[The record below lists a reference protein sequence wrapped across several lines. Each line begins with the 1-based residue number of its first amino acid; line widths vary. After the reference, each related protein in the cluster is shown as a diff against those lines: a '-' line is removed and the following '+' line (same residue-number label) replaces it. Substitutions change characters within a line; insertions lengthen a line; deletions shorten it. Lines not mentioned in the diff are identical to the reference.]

1 MQNSDTI
8 DEAEVIIVGGG
19 IMGISICYY
28 LTKMGK
34 KTILLEGS
42 DLGSGASGACDQNI
56 FIQSKNDTEDINLAL
71 KSKEIYENL
80 AAELSQEDADIE
92 YEQKGGLILIEDEED
107 LEYMTQRVKS
117 QKRAGLEVEILDRD
131 KIFEIYPQI
140 PSLSSHVIAAAYCH
154 DDAHVN
160 TFKYIFALARKIEE
174 QGGKIYLHTPVKD
187 IVCKNGE
194 IIGVAT
200 SRGYFTAKNVVNAC
214 GPYAPCLSAKIQHEL
229 SIKPRKG
236 QIVVTQPLPEI
247 VRGGVLST
255 KYLTAK
261 HHVKEEQE
269 FETDET
275 DEDMNSKNKAQGL
288 SFSQTKKGN
297 LLIGATREF
306 VGYDTSVSREGLQRI
321 LANAASIFPFLKKVD
336 FIRAFSG
343 LRPYSETGKPL
354 IGKAGELEGYYICAG
369 HEGDGISMA
378 PITGKTMAELICGRL
393 KT

>member
-1 MQNSDTI
+1 MSNIIDKNKQADTI
-8 DEAEVIIVGGG
+8 DEAEVIVVGGG
-19 IMGISICYY
+19 IMGVSICYF

-34 KTILLEGS
+34 RVILLEGS

-80 AAELSQEDADIE
+80 AAELSQEGMDIE
-92 YEQKGGLILIEDEED
+92 YEQKGGLILIEDEKD
-107 LEYMTQRVKS
+107 LEYMTERAKS
-117 QKRAGLEVEILDRD
+117 QRKAGLEVEILDRG

-140 PSLSSHVIAAAYCH
+140 PSISPHVIAATYCQE
-154 DDAHVN
+154 DAHVN
-160 TFKYIFALARKIEE
+160 SFKYIFALARKIKE

-187 IVCKNGE
+187 IVCENGE

-200 SRGYFTAKNVVNAC
+200 SRGQFSAKIVVNAC
-214 GPYAPCLSAKIQHEL
+214 GPYAPLLSTRTQHEL

-261 HHVKEEQE
+261 HHV
-269 FETDET
+269 
-275 DEDMNSKNKAQGL
+275 MNYKNKAQGL

-306 VGYDTSVSREGLQRI
+306 VGYDTSVSREGLKQI
-321 LANAASIFPFLKKVD
+321 LKNAASIFPFLKKVD

-343 LRPYSETGKPL
+343 LRPYNETGKPL
-354 IGKAGELEGYYICAG
+354 IGKAGELEGYYVCAG

-378 PITGKTMAELICGRL
+378 PITGKTMAELICGG
-393 KT
+393 TVN